1 MMENA
6 SVALLMLDI
15 ASAKSTLTQLQQTF
29 TAADAEHQRTKN
41 QLQHLQDQK
50 QVIRGIAAKMLHKI
64 T

>member
-15 ASAKSTLTQLQQTF
+15 ASAKSTLSQLQQTF

-41 QLQHLQDQK
+41 QLQHLKDQK
-50 QVIRGIAAKMLHKI
+50 QVIRDIEAKLMHKV

>member
-1 MMENA
+1 MVDNA

-29 TAADAEHQRTKN
+29 TAADAEHQRTKS

-50 QVIRGIAAKMLHKI
+50 QVIPGARA
-64 T
+64 